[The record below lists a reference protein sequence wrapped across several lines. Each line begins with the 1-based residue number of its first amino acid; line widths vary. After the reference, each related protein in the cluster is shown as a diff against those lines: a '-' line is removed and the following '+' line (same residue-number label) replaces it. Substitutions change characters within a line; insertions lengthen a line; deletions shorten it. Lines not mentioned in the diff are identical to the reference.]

1 MIHTQ
6 HHKNVWM
13 PLCAALMIMFLLSSC
28 SMRFL
33 PSLDSLKFWGHADK
47 EESAIE
53 VEQNQEVTAIHRS
66 TLESKLR
73 LPQAPANFRWRLFR
87 NSLFL
92 CPKAWTNHTQEE
104 SLGGLAFYTFAASP
118 ESFSSS
124 KMFTIGITVQV
135 LAGAR
140 QVKKVSTR
148 VMAQMYLE
156 PFLEKISDPKK
167 DLLQMEEQEEEGKSL
182 IMLRYRLNIPEGPRI
197 VQKFTLTNESAD
209 TVNIFTF
216 ECPESLWSRWWPDY
230 GHRFL
235 RSVAVLGPK
244 ADKVENEYELRTE

>member
-1 MIHTQ
+1 
-6 HHKNVWM
+6 
-13 PLCAALMIMFLLSSC
+13 
-28 SMRFL
+28 MRSL
-33 PSLDSLKFWGHADK
+33 PSLDSLRFWGHAGE
-47 EESAIE
+47 EESA
-53 VEQNQEVTAIHRS
+53 VEGEQHKEHAVIHRP
-66 TLESKLR
+66 TLESQLH
-73 LPQAPANFRWRLFR
+73 LPQAPENFRWSLFR

-92 CPKAWTNHTQEE
+92 CPEAWTTRTQEE

-124 KMFTIGITVQV
+124 KMFTIGITAQV

-140 QVKKVSTR
+140 GVKNISTR

-156 PFLEKISDPKK
+156 PFLENISDPEK
-167 DLLQMEEQEEEGKSL
+167 DLLQMEEREEEGKSL
-182 IMLRYRLNIPEGPRI
+182 VMLRYRLNLPEGPRI

-216 ECPESLWSRWWPDY
+216 ECPESLWARWWPDY
-230 GHRFL
+230 GHSFL

-244 ADKVENEYELRTE
+244 AAEVETEYELRTE